1 MDEANVRLILSDSF
15 GEQVAT
21 PFKEGT
27 VETENEVNFEEHLG
41 YLCDIW
47 EYWLA
52 RKGWELQ
59 NWFLKYKENKMK
71 KCMIMSVRAPS
82 CISTLLKQFLNNQV
96 ECLSSLL
103 KLEGGRMFQLTSWWN
118 PFKNWYNSTMNWA
131 LIHKELKLHISMRYF
146 QIQEDHWY
154 CILPERWLKKQSRFK
169 NSGILDTNQ
178 IICKNH
184 KDHWQTFIAFQCC
197 ISIGW

>member
-1 MDEANVRLILSDSF
+1 
-15 GEQVAT
+15 
-21 PFKEGT
+21 
-27 VETENEVNFEEHLG
+27 
-41 YLCDIW
+41 
-47 EYWLA
+47 
-52 RKGWELQ
+52 
-59 NWFLKYKENKMK
+59 MK

-82 CISTLLKQFLNNQV
+82 CVSTLLKQFLNNQV
-96 ECLSSLL
+96 ECLNSLL
-103 KLEGGRMFQLTSWWN
+103 KLEAGRMFQLTSWWN

-184 KDHWQTFIAFQCC
+184 KDH
-197 ISIGW
+197 